1 MTKSTAKKKV
11 DLHKSERNMA
21 RLFIALPIIGFC
33 IFTLA
38 TLVFVFVFSLNNY
51 NIYRDDYKYVG
62 FQNFTDLFTNEIY
75 STAFFR
81 VIGNTLFLLLGVPIG
96 MVVGLALAALLQA
109 KALRK
114 CNKVFQVLFYMPA
127 VTSAVAIN
135 LIFKYLFNPEYG
147 LINSM
152 LGADIHWFS
161 DPWLIKIAIIIKN
174 TWAGVGGTMI
184 LCLAGMLAI
193 PSSYYEAADIDGA
206 SAVRKYFSITLPLLT
221 PTLFYILITGVIGGL
236 QSYTDAQIFAGG
248 NGGAQTIVYFIWEY
262 GIHSGKQGIASAASL
277 VLAVFIMIITLI
289 QFKFSNKWVYEA

>member
-1 MTKSTAKKKV
+1 
-11 DLHKSERNMA
+11 
-21 RLFIALPIIGFC
+21 
-33 IFTLA
+33 
-38 TLVFVFVFSLNNY
+38 
-51 NIYRDDYKYVG
+51 
-62 FQNFTDLFTNEIY
+62 
-75 STAFFR
+75 
-81 VIGNTLFLLLGVPIG
+81 
-96 MVVGLALAALLQA
+96 
-109 KALRK
+109 
-114 CNKVFQVLFYMPA
+114 MPA